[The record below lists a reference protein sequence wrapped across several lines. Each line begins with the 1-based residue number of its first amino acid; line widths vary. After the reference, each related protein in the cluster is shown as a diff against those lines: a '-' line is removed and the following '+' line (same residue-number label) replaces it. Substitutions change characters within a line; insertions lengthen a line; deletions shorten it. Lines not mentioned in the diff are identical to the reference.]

1 MTTTTTM
8 ARVRPPTDSCCDPS
22 DTAELADVGAK
33 QNVGEHGDGEANI
46 NGIEMGLHG
55 TFELIVRK
63 DMSLKVPRA
72 ETPTHYIL
80 GGFDPILDNSAKMAL
95 RETIDFL
102 GELRGMSRDDA
113 YSLCSLAVDLH
124 VTQIVNGYKG
134 VHAMVPKSLF
144 E

>member
-1 MTTTTTM
+1 
-8 ARVRPPTDSCCDPS
+8 
-22 DTAELADVGAK
+22 
-33 QNVGEHGDGEANI
+33 
-46 NGIEMGLHG
+46 
-55 TFELIVRK
+55 
-63 DMSLKVPRA
+63 
-72 ETPTHYIL
+72 
-80 GGFDPILDNSAKMAL
+80 MAL